1 MENNLLG
8 KNNELVQKIKELKRH
23 PKENHYIIEE
33 LFILSLI
40 KKYNK
45 KIDTILYSE
54 EDIYSADAKEI
65 LNYLITNSL
74 NVGKISHKMY
84 LQLSEKD
91 NASGIMVLYK
101 DEENFKDLLEKKP
114 EFILILDQI
123 ELPGNLGTMIRT
135 ADACDIDLII
145 LVNPITKIEN
155 PKSIASSRG
164 MFLRIPTITM
174 SYPEAQSYLNNNN
187 YRIFLGE
194 PYLGTPHNLTNFDG
208 NIAIVVGNERYGINQ
223 EWYNHKH
230 EKIFIPMWGEMSSL
244 NVGVAASIL
253 MYEAKIKRNK

>member
-8 KNNELVQKIKELKRH
+8 KNNELVQMIKEIKKH
-23 PKENHYIIEE
+23 PKNNHYIIEE
-33 LFILSLI
+33 LFILSLL

-45 KIDTILYSE
+45 KVDTVLYSLDDIYSE
-54 EDIYSADAKEI
+54 EAKEI
-65 LNYLITNSL
+65 LNYLLDNSTNT
-74 NVGKISHKMY
+74 GQISHKTY
-84 LQLSEKD
+84 SLLSEKE
-91 NASGIMVLYK
+91 NASGIMILYK
-101 DEENFKDLLEKKP
+101 DEKDVNDLLTKKP
-114 EFILILDQI
+114 PFILVLDQI

-135 ADACDIDLII
+135 ADACDIDMII
-145 LVNPITKIEN
+145 LVDPITKIEN

-174 SYPEAQSYLNNNN
+174 SYNDAQSYLLKNN

-194 PYLGTPHNLTNFDG
+194 PHLGTPHNLMNFDG
-208 NIAIVVGNERYGINQ
+208 NIAIVVGNERYGIHKD
-223 EWYNHKH
+223 WYSNNH
-230 EKIFIPMWGEMSSL
+230 EKVFIPMWGEMTSL